1 MSLFRNLDWDDWFY
15 GMWVAVATGASGSVL
30 AGLFV
35 NTVVPNVSKSQFW
48 TLLGGFFVLG
58 AAKDF
63 FLYINKNPAPKRT
76 QIDTSIKK
84 EPGGAT
90 TMEQKVQITEA
101 IPGPKKED
109 PKKEGNG

>member
-1 MSLFRNLDWDDWFY
+1 MKLFSNLDWDDWLY

-35 NTVVPNVSKSQFW
+35 NTVVPNVSKGQFW
-48 TLLGGFFVLG
+48 MLLGGFFVLG

-76 QIDTSIKK
+76 TITTSVVST
-84 EPGGAT
+84 PGNT
-90 TMEQKVQITEA
+90 TIEQKVEKTEA
-101 IPGPKKED
+101 NPGPKT
-109 PKKEGNG
+109 EG